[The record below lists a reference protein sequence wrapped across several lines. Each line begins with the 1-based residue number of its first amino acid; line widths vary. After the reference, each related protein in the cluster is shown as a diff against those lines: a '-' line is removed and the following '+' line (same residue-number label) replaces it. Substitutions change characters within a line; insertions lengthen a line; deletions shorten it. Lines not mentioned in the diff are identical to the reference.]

1 MKTQI
6 NKLSLLFIFISLLTL
21 TSCEEENNIDALSTF
36 ELSEPLLLSP
46 QADFTLNLES
56 QNSNDIVRFEWES
69 ANSTGDFLITYTF
82 FIDLLNGDFSE
93 PILSQTTS
101 NNGAETFFELTQG
114 ELDVILSNAG
124 FESNEVVSVKWGVRA
139 QSINQITEVTSFDI
153 NIRRFDAQVPPNS
166 LFIAGDATETGND
179 ISNAIQ
185 LRRLPNADGS
195 LTNIFQLYTSL
206 QGGSTY
212 NFYSSQN
219 EDMALTYTSNG
230 ENIEI
235 GDAGI
240 NVVQTGVY
248 RITVDFNSET
258 LNLFNIDRWSIVGN
272 VIPDGWN
279 GDQALEYQGNGIWQ
293 STIELI
299 DADPGDANKRFIFR
313 ANEDWEQVLKIIP
326 ESTNELAFEATAG
339 EFGYT
344 SLEDV
349 PVSNLGFRLIT
360 LSLNG
365 NGFSFTN
372 ELGEE
377 EEEETPLE
385 TPDQLYLSGSATE
398 TGSDVSNALLMNRL
412 INEDGS
418 ESEIFEIFTS
428 LTGGESYNFFEEN
441 IIGSTSYTVNSGIL
455 ELGSDPITVS
465 ETGIYRVSVNFD
477 NATLSLLEI
486 TNWSI
491 VGNVI
496 ENGWDGDEPLTY
508 QGNGVFQASI
518 ELIDADPGDTNKR
531 FIFRANEDWAL
542 VFKEIPETDMELAF
556 EGTAEMFGYTQLDDI
571 SVSNLGM
578 QQITLTLNGSGYS
591 YTIN

>member
-6 NKLSLLFIFISLLTL
+6 NKLSLLFIFISLLAL
-21 TSCEEENNIDALSTF
+21 TSCEEENNIDAVSTF

-46 QADFTLNLES
+46 LSDFNLNLEN
-56 QNSNDIVRFEWES
+56 QNSNDTVRFEWES

-93 PILSQTTS
+93 PVLSQTTS
-101 NNGAETFFELTQG
+101 NNGLETFFELTQR

-124 FESNEVVSVKWGVRA
+124 FESNEVASVKWGVRA

-166 LFIAGDATETGND
+166 LFLAGDATEIGND

-195 LTNIFQLYTSL
+195 LTNIFQVYTSL
-206 QGGSTY
+206 QEGSTY

-235 GDAGI
+235 GDTGI

-279 GDQALEYQGNGIWQ
+279 GDQPLEYQGNGIWQ
-293 STIELI
+293 STIQLI
-299 DADPGDANKRFIFR
+299 DANPEDANKRFIFR

-377 EEEETPLE
+377 EETPLE

-441 IIGSTSYTVNSGIL
+441 IVGSTSYTVNSGIL
-455 ELGSDPITVS
+455 QLGSDPIMVS

-477 NATLSLLEI
+477 NATFSLLEI

-496 ENGWDGDEPLTY
+496 ENGWNGDEPLTY